1 MKKILFVCTG
11 NTCRSVMAEA
21 FFNNIAGDMFSACS
35 AGIAASGSAASSNT
49 VTVLKSNY
57 GLDVSNHKS
66 RTITEQDIKNS
77 YLIITMTSNH
87 KEHILARFPD
97 AQDKTYTLGEYVES
111 DDVSRCAN
119 DFDCRYDIP
128 DPYGMSIQ
136 VYNHCAMEISRA
148 VKRLLLKLPEDD
160 EE

>member
-21 FFNNIAGDMFSACS
+21 FFNNLAGDRLCAGS

-57 GLDVSNHKS
+57 SLDVSNHKS
-66 RTITEQDIKNS
+66 RTITEQDIKDS

-87 KEHILARFPD
+87 KEHILTRFPD
-97 AQDKTYTLGEYVES
+97 AQDKTYTLGQYIES
-111 DDVSRCAN
+111 DDAGSCAN

-136 VYNHCAMEISRA
+136 VYNHCAMEINRA
-148 VKRLLLKLPEDD
+148 VKRLLLKLPADSKE
-160 EE
+160 